1 MLYPKDSLWP
11 DYKDMANSSKYEN
24 KLRMNNEPN
33 VSMLC
38 TTKASLWRIGI
49 IKSRRPRNSQKIGQ
63 VEKLIEGKDGHC
75 RAMIAKMS
83 NCIRLTR
90 AVRRLYP
97 LEISGSE
104 NLASKSLSPPEY
116 R

>member
-1 MLYPKDSLWP
+1 MQRAEIDQ
-11 DYKDMANSSKYEN
+11 MSSKYPE
-24 KLRMNNEPN
+24 KVATFVEDM
-33 VSMLC
+33 
-38 TTKASLWRIGI
+38 T
-49 IKSRRPRNSQKIGQ
+49 RRKIGQ